1 MPYDPFP
8 RGAVM
13 QALLLAHMDA
23 HLKDRGDAAGYLAS
37 GLESRIADQG
47 AYADLLVVDG
57 NPLEDLGVLERDG
70 AGIPVVMKGGE
81 FHRNRLEEAA

>member
-23 HLKDRGDAAGYLAS
+23 HLRDNGDAAGYLAS
-37 GLESRIADQG
+37 GLEDRIADH
-47 AYADLLVVDG
+47 
-57 NPLEDLGVLERDG
+57 GVE
-70 AGIPVVMKGGE
+70 IT
-81 FHRNRLEEAA
+81 AA